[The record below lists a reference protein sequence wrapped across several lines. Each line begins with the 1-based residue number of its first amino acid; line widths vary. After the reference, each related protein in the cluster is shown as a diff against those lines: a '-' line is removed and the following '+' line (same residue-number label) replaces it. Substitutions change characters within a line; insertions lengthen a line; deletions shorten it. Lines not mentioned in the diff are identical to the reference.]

1 MIRVNVLGGLY
12 VTDDGRAVAGAAGQ
26 PRRLALLAL
35 LAEAG
40 ELGIT
45 RDSLLGFLWPEAD
58 EERGK
63 RALAQALYALRRD
76 LGTEEVITGVKDLR
90 LNPDFATSDL
100 QEFHEARAT
109 GNLEKAAELFRG
121 SFVEGFHLAGADTFE
136 RWVEERRA
144 TLAHQFADLLEQLAE
159 RTSGRGDWRAA
170 VGWLRRLAGQD
181 PLNARIAARLM
192 EALAAQGDVSGAL
205 QHARVYETLVRQEL
219 DLPPDREVISLAE
232 RLRKGGAPTP
242 APMLPQIPEPS
253 SRAHPERSEG
263 ERGTSSVISTPVPPS
278 APEPTPLVIHE
289 IPSEPQDLGHTS
301 GWAAMAASIPP
312 NVIAR
317 KRRSGRWGWAAAG
330 LVLLI
335 GVIAAGPLLLRWA
348 NRAMAGVPEAK
359 QGTVIAVGRIA
370 HYGKEGA
377 QLGQPLADML
387 ATNLARIEG
396 SRVVSSTR
404 MYELQ
409 GQLGASGDSSRLVI
423 EAARQ
428 AGATELVDGSL
439 YETASGYRLDLRRT
453 DIKSGSVLHA
463 YTMNGSDLFALAD
476 SGTRQLA
483 GDIGGAMPEGS
494 LSDVSTRSVS
504 AYRSYEEGLRAL
516 YQEGDAVRAERHFL
530 EAVRLDTMFVMAR
543 FFSGVVSS
551 GDRAQRFE
559 ILKRAV
565 DLADKASDRDR
576 LIIRATWAFYN
587 SSPNIRAITDTLMV
601 RYPGELEGYLWSA
614 QGAILA
620 GEFAAAR
627 KPLHD
632 VIARDSLGFKGTLA
646 RCLGCEAM
654 LALIT
659 TYVEADS
666 MPGAIKIARLWTRL
680 QPTSAQP
687 WRVYAMDLAQ
697 GGRYDS
703 AYIAQARA
711 DSIAPAQPDA
721 WRYLAAIKFWEADYS
736 GAEEIARVQMQTG
749 APAQRTE
756 AAWVLS
762 IAYRHE
768 GRLREALTAA
778 RKYRAERL
786 DLRVKGMTP
795 FTAQLEGQ
803 VLFEL
808 GRYAESAAL
817 FDSIARIRIPFE
829 DSSLMARNIVWA
841 WTHMA
846 TARAAAGDTVE
857 FTRLADSMETLGRI
871 SGMGRDRRLHF
882 YVRGLLLKARKRPDE
897 AIEMFRRARL
907 SPNMGYRR
915 IVVELGQGLNES
927 RRYAEAVPVL
937 QAGLRGVFE
946 GSCLYGTD
954 TDLHLLLARSF
965 DGLKQADSARAHYR
979 VVARALSHTDPEWA
993 PKRDEAEK
1001 ALARLQ

>member
-1 MIRVNVLGGLY
+1 M
-12 VTDDGRAVAGAAGQ
+12 DDGRAVAGAAGQ

-58 EERGK
+58 EERGR

-76 LGTEEVITGVKDLR
+76 LGSEDVITGVKDLR
-90 LNPDFATSDL
+90 LNPEFAASDL
-100 QEFHEARAT
+100 AEFLEAKSH

-121 SFVEGFHLAGADTFE
+121 AFLEGFHLAGADTFE
-136 RWVEERRA
+136 RWVEERRSM
-144 TLAHQFADLLEQLAE
+144 LAHQFVDMLDQLAE
-159 RTSGRGDWRAA
+159 RATGKGDHRAA
-170 VGWLRRLAGQD
+170 TGWLRRLAGQD
-181 PLNARIAARLM
+181 PLNARIATRLM

-205 QHARVYETLVRQEL
+205 QHSRVYETLLRQEL
-219 DLPPDREVISLAE
+219 DLPPDRQVIELAE
-232 RLRKGGAPTP
+232 RLRKGGTTAGAAGAAGATGAMGVTHAPTAPIAPIVP
-242 APMLPQIPEPS
+242 A
-253 SRAHPERSEG
+253 A
-263 ERGTSSVISTPVPPS
+263 
-278 APEPTPLVIHE
+278 PLVIHE
-289 IPSEPQDLGHTS
+289 IPNEQQDLGHTS

-312 NVIAR
+312 NAMPL
-317 KRRSGRWGWAAAG
+317 KRRSRRWIWVVAGVAALIA
-330 LVLLI
+330 LV
-335 GVIAAGPLLLRWA
+335 VAGPRLLRWA
-348 NRAMAGVPEAK
+348 NRAMAGVPEQKA
-359 QGTVIAVGRIA
+359 GAVIAFGRIA
-370 HYGKEGA
+370 DYGKDGSK
-377 QLGQPLADML
+377 LGQPLADML
-387 ATNLARIEG
+387 ATNLARVEG
-396 SRVVSSTR
+396 TQVVSSAR

-409 GQLGASGDSSRLVI
+409 GQLGSSGDSARLVI

-439 YETASGYRLDLRRT
+439 YETATGYRLDLRRT
-453 DIKSGSVLHA
+453 DIRTGALLHA
-463 YTMNGSDLFALAD
+463 YTVNGADLFAVAD

-483 GDIGGAMPEGS
+483 GDMGGQAPEGS
-494 LSDVSTRSVS
+494 LADVSTRSVA
-504 AYRSYEEGLRAL
+504 AYRNYEEGLRAL
-516 YQEGDAVRAERHFL
+516 YQEGDPLKAEQRFI
-530 EAVRLDTMFVMAR
+530 EAVRLDSMFAMAR
-543 FFSGVVSS
+543 FFNGIVSS
-551 GDRAQRFE
+551 GDRGQRFA

-565 DLADKASDRDR
+565 ELAENASDRDR

-627 KPLHD
+627 KPLHE
-632 VIARDSLGFKGTLA
+632 VIARDSLGFKGKRA

-659 TYVEADS
+659 SYVDADS
-666 MPGAIKIARLWTRL
+666 LPGAVKISKLWTRL
-680 QPTSAQP
+680 QPASSQA
-687 WRVYAMDLAQ
+687 WRVFAMNLAQ
-697 GGRYDS
+697 AGRHDS
-703 AYIAQARA
+703 AYVALAVA
-711 DSIAPAQPDA
+711 DSMAPSLPDA
-721 WRYLAAIKFWEADYS
+721 WRYLAAIKVWQARYEE
-736 GAEEIARVQMQTG
+736 AEEIARVQMQTG
-749 APAQRTE
+749 IPAQRTE

-762 IAYRHE
+762 IVYRHE

-778 RKYRAERL
+778 RKYRAERI
-786 DLRVKGMTP
+786 DLKVNGATP

-817 FDSIARIRIPFE
+817 FDSTSRIRIPFE

-846 TARAAAGDTVE
+846 TARAAAGDTVGL
-857 FTRLADSMETLGRI
+857 RSLADSMETLGRI
-871 SGMGRDRRLHF
+871 SGVGRDRRLHF

-897 AIEMFRRARL
+897 AIEMFRKARL

-915 IVVELGQGLNES
+915 IVVELGQALNET

-937 QAGLRGVFE
+937 QAGQRGVFE
-946 GSCLYGTD
+946 GSCLYATD
-954 TDLHLLLARSF
+954 TELHLLLAQSF
-965 DGLKQADSARAHYR
+965 DGLGQADSARVHYAI
-979 VVARALSHTDPEWA
+979 VARALSHSDPEWV
-993 PKRDEAEK
+993 PKRELAQK
-1001 ALARLQ
+1001 ALERLK